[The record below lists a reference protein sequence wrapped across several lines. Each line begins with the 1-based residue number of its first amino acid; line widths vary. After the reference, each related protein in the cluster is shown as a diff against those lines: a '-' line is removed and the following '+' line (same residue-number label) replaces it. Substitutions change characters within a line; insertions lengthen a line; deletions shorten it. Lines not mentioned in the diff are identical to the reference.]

1 MIVLVFDTETTG
13 LPEKRDTSIFET
25 DKWPYIVQLSF
36 LLYDVT
42 NNHLLELEDLII
54 NCDIDIPEEAT
65 KIHGITTNISRIKG
79 IHINTALDVFD
90 NALKKADV
98 VVGHNIS
105 FDKRLYMVETI
116 RKNRTQYFTKNKIRK
131 QEYCTMKEGKQL
143 CKIEKT
149 SQSGEKYYK
158 YPTLTE
164 LYLHLFKKQPQGV
177 HNSLNDIL
185 ACFRCYYMMNYK
197 KDILKENYGLKQIF
211 NLHLE

>member
-13 LPEKRDTSIFET
+13 LPETKNASIFET

-36 LLYDVT
+36 ILYDIT

-54 NCDIDIPEEAT
+54 NCDIDVPEEASN
-65 KIHGITTNISRIKG
+65 IHGITTNMCRIRG
-79 IHINTALDVFD
+79 MNINTALDIFD
-90 NALKKADV
+90 SALKKADV

-116 RKNRTQYFTKNKIRK
+116 RRNRKQYFTVNKIKK
-131 QEYCTMKEGKQL
+131 QEYCTMKNGRDL
-143 CKIEKT
+143 CKIEKL
-149 SQSGEKYYK
+149 SQTGEIYYK

-164 LYLHLFKKQPQGV
+164 LYYHLFNKIPQGV

-185 ACFRCYYMMNYK
+185 ACFRCYYKMTQNN
-197 KDILKENYGLKQIF
+197 DVLKLNYGLKKIF
-211 NLHLE
+211 NLNLE

>member
-42 NNHLLELEDLII
+42 NNNLLELEDLII

-79 IHINTALDVFD
+79 IHINTALNVFD

-98 VVGHNIS
+98 VIGHNIS

-131 QEYCTMKEGKQL
+131 QEYCTMKEGKEL

-185 ACFRCYYMMNYK
+185 ACFRCYYMMNYE
-197 KDILKENYGLKQIF
+197 KDILKENYGLKQLF

>member
-1 MIVLVFDTETTG
+1 MIALVFDTETTG
-13 LPEKRDTSIFET
+13 LPEKRDASIFET
-25 DKWPYIVQLSF
+25 DQWPYIVQLSF

-42 NNHLLELEDLII
+42 NHHLLELEDLII
-54 NCDIDIPEEAT
+54 NCDIDVPEEAS
-65 KIHGITTNISRIKG
+65 KIHGITTTMCRTRG
-79 IHINTALDVFD
+79 ININTALDVFD

-116 RKNRTQYFTKNKIRK
+116 RRNRTQYFTKNKIRK
-131 QEYCTMKEGKQL
+131 QEFCTMKHGKDL

-158 YPTLTE
+158 YPTLSE
-164 LYLHLFKKQPQGV
+164 LYLYLFKKKPQGV

-185 ACFRCYYMMNYK
+185 ACFRCYYKMTCN
-197 KDILKENYGLKQIF
+197 KDVVEANYGFKKIF